1 MAFNVCLLKA
11 SQGLDQS
18 DNLMSPA
25 QLTGLWK
32 LVFYTMI
39 EKKVVQQKNISIKYL
54 WKYSGSFPVSVLRGV
69 VSEIQR
75 VPAVCCQLGDVEHF
89 RLYCTYAGENISGI
103 ST

>member
-39 EKKVVQQKNISIKYL
+39 EKKVV
-54 WKYSGSFPVSVLRGV
+54 
-69 VSEIQR
+69 
-75 VPAVCCQLGDVEHF
+75 
-89 RLYCTYAGENISGI
+89 
-103 ST
+103 